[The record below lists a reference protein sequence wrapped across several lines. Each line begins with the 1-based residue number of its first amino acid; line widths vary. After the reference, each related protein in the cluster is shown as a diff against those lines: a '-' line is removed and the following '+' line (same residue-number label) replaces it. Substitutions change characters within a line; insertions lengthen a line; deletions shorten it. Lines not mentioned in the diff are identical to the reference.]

1 MMQLLIPAITGFIS
15 GAIGSVVAPW
25 VLWKI
30 EKHRNLLAARQALL
44 SEIRA
49 LLSDPPHVNIFRE
62 MPIYFR
68 IEPFL
73 AHSTVEMIQSF
84 GDNNVGIV
92 VVNGRVFNGNQSYAR
107 HVLTDVAKAALDWG
121 CI

>member
-30 EKHRNLLAARQALL
+30 EKHRNLLKTRQALL
-44 SEIRA
+44 SQVNA
-49 LLSDPPHVNIFRE
+49 LLSDPPHVEVFRE

-68 IEPFL
+68 IEHL
-73 AHSTVEMIQSF
+73 LDSSTVSMIQSF
-84 GDNNVGIV
+84 GDDNVGIV
-92 VVNGRVFNGNQSYAR
+92 EVNGRVINGNRSYAQY
-107 HVLTDVAKAALDWG
+107 VLADLAKAARDWK
-121 CI
+121 II